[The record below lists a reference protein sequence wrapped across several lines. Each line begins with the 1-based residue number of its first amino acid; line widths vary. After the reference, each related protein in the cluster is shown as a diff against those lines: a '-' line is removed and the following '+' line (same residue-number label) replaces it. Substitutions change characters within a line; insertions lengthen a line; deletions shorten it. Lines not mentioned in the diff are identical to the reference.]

1 MTTLKKPITWEGL
14 SEVIGVAVGLLV
26 AGVGLCLLLAFVIQW
41 ILVSMVG
48 TTVSYWQVLGVLVI
62 WELVK
67 PRSSDK

>member
-1 MTTLKKPITWEGL
+1 MTSLKKPITWEGL
-14 SEVIGVAVGLLV
+14 TEVIGYAVGLLV
-26 AGVGLCLLLAFVIQW
+26 AGALFSLLLAFVIQW

-48 TTVSYWQVLGVLVI
+48 TSVSYWQVLGVLLV

>member
-1 MTTLKKPITWEGL
+1 MTSLKKPITWEGL
-14 SEVIGVAVGLLV
+14 SEVIGYAVGLLV
-26 AGVGLCLLLAFVIQW
+26 AGAFFSLLLAFVIQW

-48 TTVSYWQVLGVLVI
+48 TTVSYWQVLGVLLV